1 VKYEVY
7 ALLIGEEGR
16 YLDRRRNKVKRFS
29 RSSAGWAFLFATAI
43 CLGVGDAMAIEEPEY
58 KSLEQA
64 GDFEL
69 RHYKPHIVAETM
81 VDGAFSDV
89 GNEGFR
95 RLADYIFGN
104 NRKKASID
112 MTAPVS
118 QAPSSE
124 KIAMT
129 APVNQ
134 TVLND
139 KWRVTFT
146 MPAKYTMETLP
157 EPLDPRVVLKREPG
171 RLMAAIRYSGTWSQK
186 RYEMHEKRLR
196 SLILERGL
204 EPVGDPIFARYNPPF
219 TLWFLRRN
227 EVLIPVQW
235 QGR

>member
-1 VKYEVY
+1 MKYDVY
-7 ALLIGEEGR
+7 ALLMAEQGTC
-16 YLDRRRNKVKRFS
+16 LDRRGNKVKQLS
-29 RSSAGWAFLFATAI
+29 KSSVAWAFLLATAI

-58 KSLEQA
+58 ETLEQA

-69 RHYKPHIVAETM
+69 RQYEPHIVAETM

-89 GNEGFR
+89 GSEGFR

-104 NRKKASID
+104 NRKKASIA

-118 QAPSSE
+118 QAPGSE

-134 TVLND
+134 AMLDD

-157 EPLDPRVVLKREPG
+157 EPLDPRVVLRQEPG
-171 RLMAAIRYSGTWSQK
+171 RLTAAVRYSGTWSQE
-186 RYEMHEKRLR
+186 RYEMNEKRLR
-196 SLILERGL
+196 SLIMERGL

-227 EVLIPVQW
+227 EVLIPVRRQE
-235 QGR
+235 Q

>member
-1 VKYEVY
+1 MKTTLTVM
-7 ALLIGEEGR
+7 L
-16 YLDRRRNKVKRFS
+16 KRTFPLYI
-29 RSSAGWAFLFATAI
+29 AVFLGANN
-43 CLGVGDAMAIEEPEY
+43 AMAIEEPEY
-58 KSLEQA
+58 RSLEKA

-69 RHYKPHIVAETM
+69 RHYEPRIVAETM

-112 MTAPVS
+112 MTAPVN

-134 TVLND
+134 AVLND

-146 MPAKYTMETLP
+146 MPAKYTMDTLP
-157 EPLDPRVVLKREPG
+157 EPLDPRVVLKQEPG
-171 RLMAAIRYSGTWSQK
+171 RLIAAIRYSGTWSQE
-186 RYEMHEKRLR
+186 RYEMNEKRLR

-227 EVLIPVQW
+227 EVLIPVQR